1 MQRPPRKVL
10 CLIAAL
16 TAALSPLSAQDASPV
31 DIAQLLQA
39 LRSLRESQAS
49 QIKTLKQR
57 ALQEVQAAAA
67 SGPAAAAAWQE
78 AVRVTQMEG
87 ASKEG
92 AQLRAWK
99 EQEGE
104 ALKEKESQNAAR
116 LFYMWL
122 GITLQRSSGVAV
134 KDLLP
139 AITQYTRELAADQQ
153 AMEVFEERLKR
164 DKEAA
169 ATMKSPNAKEKTKDE
184 AAAKRMHDEILRRG
198 LAGSPPVLAMKIA
211 EHLRIQNWEGSPGNL
226 DGIFENIVLP
236 ELRNQRDPRL
246 LEYWDQKIRKESEAV
261 AKAKLA
267 FETEK
272 FLQVRRPEL
281 AWRRAQDVLALGQRN
296 KAIGDMF
303 NVIKTYPTHP
313 SAGEWIG
320 KLEQLLAPPS
330 PGASAGGGEAPPAQ

>member
-1 MQRPPRKVL
+1 MQRPARKVL

-16 TAALSPLSAQDASPV
+16 SGALSPLSAQDAAPV

-49 QIKTLKQR
+49 QIKSLKQR

-78 AVRVTQMEG
+78 AVRVTQMDG

-99 EQEGE
+99 DQEGE

-198 LAGSPPVLAMKIA
+198 WRGVL
-211 EHLRIQNWEGSPGNL
+211 LS
-226 DGIFENIVLP
+226 
-236 ELRNQRDPRL
+236 
-246 LEYWDQKIRKESEAV
+246 
-261 AKAKLA
+261 
-267 FETEK
+267 
-272 FLQVRRPEL
+272 
-281 AWRRAQDVLALGQRN
+281 
-296 KAIGDMF
+296 
-303 NVIKTYPTHP
+303 
-313 SAGEWIG
+313 
-320 KLEQLLAPPS
+320 
-330 PGASAGGGEAPPAQ
+330 